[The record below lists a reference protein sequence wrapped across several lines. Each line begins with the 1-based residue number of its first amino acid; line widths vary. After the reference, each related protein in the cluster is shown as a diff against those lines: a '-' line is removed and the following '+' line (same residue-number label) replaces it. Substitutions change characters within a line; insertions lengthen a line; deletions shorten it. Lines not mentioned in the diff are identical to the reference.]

1 MNTCLAKIQMTK
13 VYYYLTFTKPPKR
26 KIFENYIR
34 AWIFSYLTSRE
45 EGASLAL
52 VSQTSS
58 ESVTMKVPYGVD
70 VLH

>member
-1 MNTCLAKIQMTK
+1 MTK